1 MACWITQGWLS
12 AHHPSLPIYTIK
24 AISGLHSH
32 MEKEL
37 VIFCPAKS
45 VVLSQS
51 SAENQQTLGQQ
62 EEPHRP
68 SRWGRPTAVRP
79 CPGPQTTCCASWLR
93 AAHAQKPPAIC
104 KTVSEQ
110 TVHAV
115 TEIVHCISPRF
126 SNPGSHPHYQRIMVT
141 DLDGQDEQPLPL
153 PMRTW
158 RPAHQGVS
166 GSAGLRRQRTPLP
179 LLVNPNSRSGSLH
192 P

>member
-1 MACWITQGWLS
+1 MPCQ
-12 AHHPSLPIYTIK
+12 
-24 AISGLHSH
+24 ISGPVP
-32 MEKEL
+32 EL
-37 VIFCPAKS
+37 CREPADS
-45 VVLSQS
+45 GTAGGTTQALEVGQAYS
-51 SAENQQTLGQQ
+51 SSPLPWA
-62 EEPHRP
+62 
-68 SRWGRPTAVRP
+68 
-79 CPGPQTTCCASWLR
+79 QTTCCASWLR

-141 DLDGQDEQPLPL
+141 DLDGQEEQPLPL